1 MLIPLAFLV
10 FCAVALGVRKI
21 LKHGHRGTW
30 AVITA
35 FCSASLAIAFVLTC
49 VVLIDP
55 RPVLKVMH
63 TDITGAMVVG
73 AVAMAVASVI
83 AGCSALVCAIGKIKP
98 WIWSFVLL
106 AVACAFQGALMFYLL
121 FLH

>member
-1 MLIPLAFLV
+1 MLILFG
-10 FCAVALGVRKI
+10 FFEIGAVALSVRQI
-21 LKHGHRGTW
+21 LKDGLRGPW
-30 AVITA
+30 AIITA
-35 FCSASLAIAFVLTC
+35 FCAASLAIAFALTC

-73 AVAMAVASVI
+73 AVAMAVVSAI
-83 AGCSALVCAIGKIKP
+83 AGCSALVCAVRKIKP

>member
-1 MLIPLAFLV
+1 MLILFGFFV
-10 FCAVALGVRKI
+10 IWAVALSVRHIVKDG
-21 LKHGHRGTW
+21 LRGPW
-30 AVITA
+30 GIITA
-35 FCSASLAIAFVLTC
+35 FCAASLVIAFAITC

-73 AVAMAVASVI
+73 AVAMGVASVI
-83 AGCSALVCAIGKIKP
+83 AGCSALVCGIRKIKT
-98 WIWSFVLL
+98 WIWSLVLL